1 MESNTVE
8 LLDRAQQGDAAARD
22 QLLMRYRPRLTRM
35 VMAMM
40 DARLSARLDPS
51 DILQD
56 AMTIASQRLPDYL
69 AERPVAYYAWLRQI
83 VKELLID
90 VHRKHIRAQKRS
102 IHREQALDFQLS
114 DLSAMQLA
122 DQLFSREPSPSGLAN
137 QRETAAQLKQA
148 MGSMPPLDL
157 EVLLMRFV
165 EQLSIS
171 EMSEALSITENAVKA
186 RVRRAIER
194 LGRVV
199 FSGGVDES

>member
-1 MESNTVE
+1 MESNTAE
-8 LLDRAQQGDAAARD
+8 LLDRAQQGDSEARD
-22 QLLMRYRPRLTRM
+22 QLLMRYRQRLKRM
-35 VMAMM
+35 VVAMM

-56 AMTIASQRLPDYL
+56 ALTIASQRLPDYL
-69 AERPVAYYAWLRQI
+69 AARPVAYYCWLRQI

-90 VHRKHIRAQKRS
+90 VHRKHIRAHKRS
-102 IHREQALDFQLS
+102 IHREQALDFQLA

-122 DQLFSREPSPSGLAN
+122 DQLVSREPSPSRLAN

-171 EMSEALSITENAVKA
+171 EMSEALSITESAVKA

-199 FSGGVDES
+199 FSGGVDEL